1 MSYKAGIIE
10 AITELKDRNGSSMV
24 AIKKYMQ
31 GKQPAEK
38 KWQNATFLNALKT
51 GVAAGDFVQNK
62 ASYKLSADF
71 KKKAAAAAKPK
82 KAPVKKAAAPKK
94 KAAVKKT
101 TATKKPATAKKATT
115 SKKTTATKKPATA
128 KKTATK
134 AKPATAKKE
143 KAEPK
148 AKPAAKKEKAE
159 PKAKPAKKE
168 TKAKAPKPKKDAPAK
183 KVRMDSIFQLIGTQH
198 ADVFV
203 CSYRRRRPRRPRK
216 TRKSKFSLVVRPTW
230 RCYA

>member
-94 KAAVKKT
+94 KAAV
-101 TATKKPATAKKATT
+101 
-115 SKKTTATKKPATA
+115 KKTTATKKPATA